1 MCMCQSAH
9 QHVDF
14 NSIKKKN
21 HGVLTQKDRALSAAC
36 YSSSVT
42 VILTKKVI

>member
-1 MCMCQSAH
+1 MCQSAH

-36 YSSSVT
+36 YSSVT